1 MKNYLKKLTWPQKV
15 VILIAGFAV
24 CFFYYY
30 KTVGDVPFLKNVVTM
45 QKEISENGETIVTLA
60 ETKTNVHEDFPSDMS
75 ENAVMEAIH
84 HMSHQKVYAD
94 KKWGAL
100 PLTPERVNRLITV
113 VEQNKE
119 KYMNAEIYL
128 EILERW
134 AMYDFSVAD
143 EDHNAIWRLQGG
155 SIGEAVGL
163 LTAEDE
169 AKFIEEEFR
178 VEK

>member
-1 MKNYLKKLTWPQKV
+1 MKKFLKKLSWPQRV
-15 VILIAGFAV
+15 LILLAGLAF
-24 CFFYYY
+24 CFYYY
-30 KTVGDVPFLKNVVTM
+30 KTGGPIPFTKDVVTM
-45 QKEISENGETIVTLA
+45 QKEINDDGETIVTLV
-60 ETKTNVHEDFPSDMS
+60 ETNTNVNAKFPSDMS

-119 KYMNAEIYL
+119 KYMNAEVYL
-128 EILERW
+128 DILERW

-155 SIGEAVGL
+155 SIGEAISVL
-163 LTAEDE
+163 SAEDE
-169 AKFIEEEFR
+169 AEFIQEHFK
-178 VEK
+178 VEQ